1 MYMRNDGRKAIAKT
15 TDAVGPK
22 GFTVSDLN
30 ISFGGQAHTVHDV
43 DFTLGAGEIFGIVGE
58 SGCGKSITCRALMGL
73 LPRGAQVTGG
83 LSVAGRP
90 YDLSDQKQLKTL
102 RGRTCSMIFQDPM
115 SALNPLMTVQ
125 RHLGLHLKRNGRPAG
140 PEAIMALLQSC
151 GMSDPE
157 RYLSAF
163 PHQLSGGQSQRV
175 AIAIALSGQPDVL
188 IADEPTTALDVILQ
202 AQILEELRDTV
213 ARTGMSII
221 LISHD
226 IGVIAKYCDRAA
238 VMYAGRVVETGE
250 VGQLFH
256 QPMHPYTR
264 GLINALP
271 LPSRRGLPLEPII
284 GGVPKPG
291 EITTG
296 CTFAPRCP
304 RQTSACRDDVI
315 AMHSF
320 GTTKVRC
327 QTPVERV
334 CA

>member
-1 MYMRNDGRKAIAKT
+1 MHLGNDGLRAIGIT
-15 TDAVGPK
+15 TDSVGPK
-22 GFTVSDLN
+22 GLTVSGLG
-30 ISFGGQAHTVHDV
+30 ISFRDQAQIVQDV

-73 LPRGAQVTGG
+73 LPRGAQVTGA
-83 LSVAGRP
+83 LSVAGQSF
-90 YDLSDQKQLKTL
+90 DLSNQKQLKTL
-102 RGRTCSMIFQDPM
+102 RGQTCSMIFQDPM

-140 PEAIMALLQSC
+140 PEAIMTLLQSC

-157 RYLSAF
+157 QYLGAF

-175 AIAIALSGQPDVL
+175 AIAIALSGQPDIL

-213 ARTGMSII
+213 ALTGMSII

-256 QPMHPYTR
+256 QPMHPYTH

-271 LPSRRGLPLEPII
+271 LPSRRGQPLEPII
-284 GGVPKPG
+284 GSVPKPG
-291 EITTG
+291 EITSG
-296 CTFAPRCP
+296 CMFAPRCP
-304 RQTSACRDDVI
+304 RQTDACRDDEI
-315 AMHSF
+315 AMHTVGS
-320 GTTKVRC
+320 TKVRC
-327 QTPVERV
+327 LTPVERL